1 VLSFTSIV
9 LCCGQWF
16 HYRPEILETATPRQR
31 RLLNEHP
38 PTNAMNGSAYD
49 QPQSSELSTDPSA
62 RPPSLT
68 PAAALP
74 ATVAESAPEQAAAVL
89 DDGYVLLRG
98 CLSEAAVATLQQ
110 RLDAAAGADE
120 YVVDSP
126 FNQVTTRKGIAEIIW
141 VAFFQAS
148 APSCNRANRARSSS
162 STWTCRACWAW
173 WRAHCRAGTAAAAAT
188 RRPPTA
194 TWSRSEAV
202 VLLDLQGTFCRHFGW
217 NLPDKLGL
225 LGGR

>member
-1 VLSFTSIV
+1 M

-49 QPQSSELSTDPSA
+49 QPQSAELSTDPA
-62 RPPSLT
+62 VRPASLS

-98 CLSEAAVATLQQ
+98 CLSVSP
-110 RLDAAAGADE
+110 RLALIS
-120 YVVDSP
+120 VWL
-126 FNQVTTRKGIAEIIW
+126 R
-141 VAFFQAS
+141 AS
-148 APSCNRANRARSSS
+148 
-162 STWTCRACWAW
+162 
-173 WRAHCRAGTAAAAAT
+173 
-188 RRPPTA
+188 
-194 TWSRSEAV
+194 
-202 VLLDLQGTFCRHFGW
+202 
-217 NLPDKLGL
+217 
-225 LGGR
+225 